1 MSSTVYTHINHD
13 DKAHISFH
21 DHGGTTEHSPEII
34 SVTIEANDGAV
45 NIFMTHVQLRVFAQ
59 YINDKCAMLN
69 AADNIQDPGPHTKRS
84 EGTVSWDGL
93 KDELFDECGYGGRK
107 IAPARDKPR
116 CMSDHD
122 SCPLA
127 EPCMPKRNW
136 DAGAT
141 SVATLD
147 YLCPFIYE

>member
-1 MSSTVYTHINHD
+1 MSFTVYTHINHD

-21 DHGGTTEHSPEII
+21 DHGGTTEHSPKII
-34 SVTIEANDGAV
+34 AVTIEANDGAV
-45 NIFMTHVQLRVFAQ
+45 NIFMTYLQFRVFAQ

-84 EGTVSWDGL
+84 EPPCT
-93 KDELFDECGYGGRK
+93 
-107 IAPARDKPR
+107 
-116 CMSDHD
+116 SDHD

-127 EPCMPKRNW
+127 EPSTPKRNW

-147 YLCPFIYE
+147 YLCPFSYE

>member
-1 MSSTVYTHINHD
+1 MSSTVYTHISHD
-13 DKAHISFH
+13 SMAHISFH
-21 DHGGTTEHSPEII
+21 DHGRTTEYSPEI
-34 SVTIEANDGAV
+34 SVTIEANDVAV
-45 NIFMTHVQLRVFAQ
+45 SIFMTYLQFRVFAQ
-59 YINDKCAMLN
+59 HINDKCAMLN

-93 KDELFDECGYGGRK
+93 KDELFDDYGGRK
-107 IAPARDKPR
+107 TAPVRDKPP

-147 YLCPFIYE
+147 YLCPFSYE

>member
-13 DKAHISFH
+13 SMAHISFL
-21 DHGGTTEHSPEII
+21 DHGRTTEHSPEII
-34 SVTIEANDGAV
+34 SVTIEANDSAV
-45 NIFMTHVQLRVFAQ
+45 NIFMTHAQLRVFAQ

-69 AADNIQDPGPHTKRS
+69 AADTKRS

-147 YLCPFIYE
+147 YLCPFSRE